1 VALHA
6 GSICFPWT
14 MLLAR
19 LLAVPL
25 AGLALF
31 GFAGAPSGPG
41 AAITSAAVAPY
52 RDELLRD
59 APALCSDLTPRVAAM
74 LVSGTP
80 PGTSCEQAV
89 QQIFAAIAP
98 PRLPREV
105 VLSLRASAGHLKISG
120 RHATGTF
127 SLTANETTKRRGRT
141 TVVILPLGTFRLSL
155 EEVAGRWLVSS
166 KARLLTVPDCQLHPT
181 DCHLDVKDP
190 VFTLGEPGGFS
201 PEDSI
206 PIPAAVLQAGRHEER
221 EFKAGR
227 TAFTESGCLAC
238 HKIGEIG
245 NSGPGQNLTHVG
257 ARLSSREIEEVLV
270 SPRAPMPSFKN
281 LPANKLHDLTRF
293 LSLLR

>member
-1 VALHA
+1 ML
-6 GSICFPWT
+6 PWA

-31 GFAGAPSGPG
+31 GLAGTASGPD
-41 AAITSAAVAPY
+41 AAITSAAAAPY

-59 APALCSDLTPRVAAM
+59 APALCSDLTPPVAAI
-74 LVSGTP
+74 LVPGTP

-89 QQIFAAIAP
+89 QQIFAVIAP

-105 VLSLRASAGHLKISG
+105 VLSLRASASHLKISG

-127 SLTANETTKRRGRT
+127 SLTANETTKRHGRT
-141 TVVILPLGTFRLSL
+141 TVAINPLGTFRLSL

-166 KARLLTVPDCQLHPT
+166 KARLFAVPDCQLHPT
-181 DCHLDVKDP
+181 DCNRYVNDP
-190 VFTLGEPGGFS
+190 IFTLGEPGRFS
-201 PEDSI
+201 PEESI

-221 EFKAGR
+221 EFNAGR
-227 TAFTESGCLAC
+227 TVFAESGCLAC

-245 NSGPGQNLTHVG
+245 NPGPGQNLTHVG
-257 ARLSSREIEEVLV
+257 ARLSTYEIEKALV

-281 LPANKLHDLTRF
+281 LPVNKLHALTRF

>member
-1 VALHA
+1 
-6 GSICFPWT
+6 

-25 AGLALF
+25 AGLGLF
-31 GFAGAPSGPG
+31 GPAGAPSGPD
-41 AAITSAAVAPY
+41 AAIMSAAVAPY

-59 APALCSDLTPRVAAM
+59 APALCSDLTPPVAAM
-74 LVSGTP
+74 LVPGTP

-127 SLTANETTKRRGRT
+127 SLTANETTKRHRRT
-141 TVVILPLGTFRLSL
+141 TLVINPLGTFRLSL

-166 KARLLTVPDCQLHPT
+166 KARLLAVPDCQLHPT
-181 DCHLDVKDP
+181 GCHLNVKDP
-190 VFTLGEPGGFS
+190 IFTLGEPGGFS
-201 PEDSI
+201 PEESI
-206 PIPAAVLQAGRHEER
+206 PIPAAVRQAGRREER

-227 TAFTESGCLAC
+227 TVFAESGCLAC

-245 NSGPGQNLTHVG
+245 NPAPGQNLTHVG
-257 ARLSSREIEEVLV
+257 ALLSSHEIEEVLV

-281 LPANKLHDLTRF
+281 LPANKLHNLTRF

>member
-1 VALHA
+1 
-6 GSICFPWT
+6 
-14 MLLAR
+14 MLRAR
-19 LLAVPL
+19 LLVVPL

-31 GFAGAPSGPG
+31 GFAGAPSGPE

-59 APALCSDLTPRVAAM
+59 APALCSDLTPPVAAM
-74 LVSGTP
+74 VVPGTP

-89 QQIFAAIAP
+89 QQIFAVVAP

-120 RHATGTF
+120 RRATGIF
-127 SLTANETTKRRGRT
+127 SLTANETTKRHGMT
-141 TVVILPLGTFRLSL
+141 TVVIDSLGAFRLSL

-166 KARLLTVPDCQLHPT
+166 KARLLAVPDCQLHPT
-181 DCHLDVKDP
+181 GCHLDVKDS

-201 PEDSI
+201 PGESI
-206 PIPAAVLQAGRHEER
+206 PIPAAVMQAGRHEER

-227 TAFTESGCLAC
+227 TVLVESGCLAC

-245 NSGPGQNLTHVG
+245 NPGPGQNLTHVG
-257 ARLSSREIEEVLV
+257 ARLSSREIEGLLD

-281 LPANKLHDLTRF
+281 LPANKLHDLVRF

>member
-1 VALHA
+1 VAVHVVQ
-6 GSICFPWT
+6 ICFPGP
-14 MLLAR
+14 MLLVR

-31 GFAGAPSGPG
+31 GLAGAPSGPD
-41 AAITSAAVAPY
+41 AAIMSAAVAPY

-59 APALCSDLTPRVAAM
+59 APALCSDLTSRVVAM
-74 LVSGTP
+74 LVPGAQ

-89 QQIFAAIAP
+89 QQIFAGVAP
-98 PRLPREV
+98 SRLPREV
-105 VLSLRASAGHLKISG
+105 VLSLRAGAGHLKISG

-141 TVVILPLGTFRLSL
+141 TVVINPLGAFRLSL

-166 KARLLTVPDCQLHPT
+166 KARLLAVPDCQLHRT
-181 DCHLDVKDP
+181 GCHLEVKDP

-201 PEDSI
+201 PEESI
-206 PIPAAVLQAGRHEER
+206 PIPAAVLRAGRHEER

-227 TAFTESGCLAC
+227 AVFARSGCLAC
-238 HKIGEIG
+238 HKIGEVG
-245 NSGPGQNLTHVG
+245 NPGPGQNLTYVG